1 MAYGFCALGYSMKE
15 ATTPTMI
22 ATVPA
27 ADRDNNPMI
36 ELGDGLTIQTYK
48 VLDQRDIEDG
58 TWVIVRN
65 PGIRRGHYVVRQY
78 WRTENGPWLV
88 AGNPAMPARQV
99 TDDDVIDGIVLE
111 VHKAEPERLAAHH

>member
-1 MAYGFCALGYSMKE
+1 
-15 ATTPTMI
+15 MI

-48 VLDQRDIEDG
+48 VLDHRDIEDG
-58 TWVIVRN
+58 TRVIVRK

-111 VHKAEPERLAAHH
+111 VHKAEPERMAAHH